1 MATDGTLAK
10 GFILLDV
17 LVDHPQGVTVTG
29 LSREVDL
36 PPSTVHRLLTEM
48 VRIGLARIDP
58 QSRRY
63 QLGMKLFELHHRA
76 SEVRTLPEVMLS
88 VMRRLADSTGRT
100 IFIGAREGAE
110 YYYVERLG
118 GSDRVQIRA
127 YVGERLPLH
136 AAAGGKCLLAFL
148 PAAEQEEIIRQLHWE
163 KLTPN
168 THIDEE
174 GFRRELRQVA
184 ECGYAVNDGEIQRG
198 IRAVSVP
205 IMKGARP
212 AYALTVSAPD
222 FRMPLDEIATFLPQL
237 RDAAQEIALQLPRD
251 EDLSVRSA

>member
-17 LVDHPQGVTVTG
+17 LVDHPDGVTVTG

-63 QLGMKLFELHHRA
+63 QLGMKLFGLHHRP
-76 SEVRTLPEVMLS
+76 SEERTLPEVMLA

-110 YYYVERLG
+110 YYYVKRLG

-136 AAAGGKCLLAFL
+136 AAAGGKC
-148 PAAEQEEIIRQLHWE
+148 
-163 KLTPN
+163 
-168 THIDEE
+168 
-174 GFRRELRQVA
+174 
-184 ECGYAVNDGEIQRG
+184 
-198 IRAVSVP
+198 
-205 IMKGARP
+205 
-212 AYALTVSAPD
+212 
-222 FRMPLDEIATFLPQL
+222 
-237 RDAAQEIALQLPRD
+237 
-251 EDLSVRSA
+251 